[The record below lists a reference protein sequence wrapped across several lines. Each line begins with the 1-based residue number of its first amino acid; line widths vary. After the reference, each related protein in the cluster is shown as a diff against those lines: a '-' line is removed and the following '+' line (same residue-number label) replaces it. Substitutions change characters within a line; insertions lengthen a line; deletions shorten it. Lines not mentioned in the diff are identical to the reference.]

1 MSLSNRLGKAGR
13 FVAVRNFANLELG
26 CILKLLF
33 DVTTTARTAYDPP
46 VGTTRVERTILA
58 DLHRE
63 LGSSGMAFVKFR
75 KGRFVRLASRE
86 AETIASLIASPQ
98 QQAVRRD
105 DEEIAPPEEYSH
117 PDDGMAGPKPPMT
130 LARRVRLIARA
141 LVERY
146 PEAYRAQAVRDA
158 TGIYVGM
165 RSLFFLTLATL
176 RGRPVRRAA
185 DDANPGRIDAT
196 SLRPL
201 SPDWPPNEDFS
212 DFTDLIT
219 LGNGWDYLDYESL
232 YALKQRDGLRIHG
245 FVHDLITVDYPQ
257 FFHNPAKSSLIHRHY
272 AELCHL
278 CDTLICNS
286 FATRDALHH
295 FIRVE
300 GLPEPRIAV
309 AQLPAFASEALEPV
323 QPPDVTDEPFILFV
337 STIEVRKNHRVL
349 LHVWRECLREGRTM
363 PRLVLV
369 GRLGWGVAPLMEM
382 LAWDPMLQNHVTVLH
397 DITDAQLAWLYDHCL
412 FTVYPS
418 IAEGW
423 GLPIGEALGRGRI
436 CLHTSDPAQREAA
449 QNLMPA
455 LHPEDFFGWKAAI
468 LELIEDPDRRE
479 RLEAKVRAEFRPIT
493 RERFCAAVREAI
505 AL

>member
-1 MSLSNRLGKAGR
+1 MRQ
-13 FVAVRNFANLELG
+13 FANLELG

-46 VGTTRVERTILA
+46 VGTTRVERTVLA

-63 LGSSGMAFVKFR
+63 LGPDGIAYVKFR
-75 KGRFVRLASRE
+75 KGQFVRLAERE
-86 AETIASLIASPQ
+86 AQTIASLIASPQ
-98 QQAVRRD
+98 QQAVREV
-105 DEEIAPPEEYSH
+105 EEQPELPLAPPAPIVE
-117 PDDGMAGPKPPMT
+117 PIAAKPPMT
-130 LARRVRLIARA
+130 IARRVRLLVRA
-141 LVERY
+141 AMERY
-146 PEAYRAQAVRDA
+146 PETYRSQAVRDA
-158 TGIYVGM
+158 SAIYVAF
-165 RSLFFLTLATL
+165 RSLFFLTLAALKGPST
-176 RGRPVRRAA
+176 P
-185 DDANPGRIDAT
+185 PT
-196 SLRPL
+196 SSEPSQPEDQPAPKRFDVTTLRPL
-201 SPDWPPNEDFS
+201 APMWPPAQDFS

-232 YALKQRDGLRIHG
+232 HAMKQRDGLRIHG

-257 FFHNPAKSSLIHRHY
+257 FFHNPAQSSLIHRHY

-286 FATRDALHH
+286 FATRDALRH
-295 FIRVE
+295 FIHIE

-309 AQLPAFASEALEPV
+309 AQLPAFASEALQPV
-323 QPPDVTDEPFILFV
+323 QPPDVPDEPFILFV

-349 LHVWRECLREGRTM
+349 LHVWRECIREGRAM

-369 GRLGWGVAPLMEM
+369 GRPGWGIAPLMEM
-382 LAWDPMLQNHVTVLH
+382 LAWDPLLQTHVTVLH
-397 DITDAQLAWLYDHCL
+397 DIADAQLAWLYDHCL

-436 CLHTSDPAQREAA
+436 CLHTSDPAQKEAS

-455 LHPEDFFGWKAAI
+455 LHPDDFFGWKAAI
-468 LELIEDPDRRE
+468 LELIEDPERRQ
-479 RLEAKVRAEFRPIT
+479 RLEAKVRAEFKPIT
-493 RERFCAAVREAI
+493 RERFCTAVREAI
-505 AL
+505 SA

>member
-1 MSLSNRLGKAGR
+1 M
-13 FVAVRNFANLELG
+13 
-26 CILKLLF
+26 KLLF

-46 VGTTRVERTILA
+46 VGTTRVERTVLA

-63 LGSSGMAFVKFR
+63 LGSAGLAFVKFR
-75 KGRFVRLASRE
+75 KGRFVHLGSSE
-86 AETIASLIASPQ
+86 AGTIASLIASPQ
-98 QQAVRRD
+98 QQAVR
-105 DEEIAPPEEYSH
+105 S
-117 PDDGMAGPKPPMT
+117 PDAEAARLSGQPYPGRSAASP
-130 LARRVRLIARA
+130 ARRMTAARRIRLIARA
-141 LVERY
+141 LIERY
-146 PEAYRAQAVRDA
+146 PETYRAQAVRDA
-158 TGIYVGM
+158 TGIYVGL
-165 RSLFFLTLATL
+165 RSLFYLTLASL
-176 RGRPVRRAA
+176 RRPRARKTA
-185 DDANPGRIDAT
+185 AELQSEQVDVAA
-196 SLRPL
+196 LRPL
-201 SPDWPPNEDFS
+201 SPVWPPAEDFS

-219 LGNGWDYLDYESL
+219 LGNGWDYFDYESL
-232 YALKQRDGLRIHG
+232 YAMKKRDGLRVHG

-286 FATRDALHH
+286 FATRDALHQ
-295 FIRVE
+295 FIRAE
-300 GLPEPRIAV
+300 GLPEPKIAV

-349 LHVWRECLREGRTM
+349 LHVWRECLREGKAM
-363 PRLVLV
+363 PRLILV
-369 GRLGWGVAPLMEM
+369 GRLGWGVAPIMEM

-455 LHPEDFFGWKAAI
+455 LHPDDFFGWKAAI
-468 LELIEDPDRRE
+468 LEMTEHPDRRE
-479 RLEAKVRAEFRPIT
+479 RLEAKVRAEFKPIT

>member
-1 MSLSNRLGKAGR
+1 M
-13 FVAVRNFANLELG
+13 
-26 CILKLLF
+26 KLLF

-46 VGTTRVERTILA
+46 VGTTRVERTVLA

-63 LGSSGMAFVKFR
+63 LGSAGLAFVKFR
-75 KGRFVRLASRE
+75 KGRFVRLVSRE
-86 AETIASLIASPQ
+86 SETITSLIASPQ
-98 QQAVRRD
+98 QQAARNADGKTAQRAGLPHSASGS
-105 DEEIAPPEEYSH
+105 IRPE
-117 PDDGMAGPKPPMT
+117 PPMT
-130 LARRVRLIARA
+130 VARRIRLIARA
-141 LVERY
+141 LIERY

-158 TGIYVGM
+158 TGIYVGF
-165 RSLFFLTLATL
+165 RSLFFITLAAL
-176 RGRPVRRAA
+176 KRPRARPA
-185 DDANPGRIDAT
+185 ALETRPDEIDVAT
-196 SLRPL
+196 LRPL
-201 SPDWPPNEDFS
+201 SPVWPPAEDFS

-219 LGNGWDYLDYESL
+219 LGNGWDYFDYESL
-232 YALKQRDGLRIHG
+232 YTMKKRDGLRIHG

-286 FATRDALHH
+286 FATRDALQQ
-295 FIRVE
+295 FIRAE
-300 GLPEPRIAV
+300 GLPEPKIAV
-309 AQLPAFASEALEPV
+309 AQLPVFASEALEPA

-349 LHVWRECLREGRTM
+349 LHVWRECLREGKAM
-363 PRLVLV
+363 PRLILV
-369 GRLGWGVAPLMEM
+369 GRLGWGVAPIMEM

-455 LHPEDFFGWKAAI
+455 LHPDDFFGWKAAI
-468 LELIEDPDRRE
+468 LELTEHPDRRE
-479 RLEAKVRAEFRPIT
+479 RLEAKVRAEFKPIT